1 MLTLLVSAFIRQ
13 SLRGFSVEMTIPD
26 GRVVDVQASP
36 SVRHIDPHHVWCQQP
51 VCGAKLRTSEKGD
64 IIT

>member
-13 SLRGFSVEMTIPD
+13 SLRGFSVEMMIPD

-36 SVRHIDPHHVWCQQP
+36 SVRHIGPSPCVVSAASVW
-51 VCGAKLRTSEKGD
+51 G
-64 IIT
+64 